1 MLKHTTIAAA
11 LTAILAVPAFAQQ
24 QASPPSAGGFVQGQS
39 AGDWRGSKLI
49 GASVYGPDNASIGEI
64 GDLVIAPDGAVRA
77 VVVGVSD
84 KDIAIPFR
92 ALKITR
98 GPGDGVIDK
107 VTVNYSKQ
115 QLDDAPRFAF
125 DQPADTTTGLGDGS
139 PAATPAR

>member
-1 MLKHTTIAAA
+1 MLKHTAIAAA
-11 LTAILAVPAFAQQ
+11 LTAALAIPAFAQQ
-24 QASPPSAGGFVQGQS
+24 DAPPSAGGFVRSQS

-64 GDLVIAPDGAVRA
+64 SELLIAPEGAVRA

-98 GPGDGVIDK
+98 GLGDGAVDK
-107 VTVNYSKQ
+107 VTVSYSKQ
-115 QLDDAPRFAF
+115 QLNDAPGFAF
-125 DQPADTTTGLGDGS
+125 GAPPSVTTGVGGPAGS
-139 PAATPAR
+139 APSR